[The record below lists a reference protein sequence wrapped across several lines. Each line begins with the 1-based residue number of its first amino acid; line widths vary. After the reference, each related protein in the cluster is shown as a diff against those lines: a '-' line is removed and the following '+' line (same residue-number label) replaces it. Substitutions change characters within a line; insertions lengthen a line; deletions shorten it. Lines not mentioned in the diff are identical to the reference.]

1 MTAIYALPILIQMS
15 NNLNFLNHGTNS
27 DVLFFF
33 FYFFSGLS
41 DDLLRI
47 QCDGQF

>member
-27 DVLFFF
+27 DVLFLL
-33 FYFFSGLS
+33 FFSGLS